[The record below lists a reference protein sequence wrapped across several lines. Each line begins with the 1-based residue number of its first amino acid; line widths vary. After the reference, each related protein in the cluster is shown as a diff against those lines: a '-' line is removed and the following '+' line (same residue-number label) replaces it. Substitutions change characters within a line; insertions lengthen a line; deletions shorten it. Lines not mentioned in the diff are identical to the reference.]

1 MAENGRAGKMMLIR
15 IFVIMLAFVIVFVS
29 VVGTRLGYLMVIDG
43 DRLQSLASEQQL
55 YDTLVSAPRGNIYD
69 RDMNLLAKSDTAYTI
84 YLIPNGIDDLD
95 KDEQTEVKTKIASG
109 LSDILLS
116 VDEELTYEKIYSY
129 TEKKT
134 YYVIIKNRVDKTVAD
149 KVRKFISDNS
159 DLGISRYIG
168 VDETTKRYYPN
179 QNLASVLLGFVGD
192 DNQGLSGLESYYD
205 TTLTG
210 VAGRVVAAKNAHGDD
225 MPFSY
230 QVVEEAKQG
239 NSLVLTV
246 DSYIQHIAEK
256 YLEQAVEANKAGDR
270 GACVIMNV
278 NTGEILAMAVKGD
291 YNPNSPFTLSASD
304 EALLEEENATVTRSE
319 LLNRQWRNKAVSD
332 TYEPGSVFKIIT
344 ASMALEENLTS
355 LEHSYNCGYTI
366 YVSGQKYH
374 CHKYGG
380 HGTLSLKDA
389 MVKSCNPAFI
399 SIGQL
404 VGVDRFSKYFEAFG
418 FTKKTGID
426 LPGEASPVYHKQSNM
441 GPTELASSSFGQT
454 FKITPMQLITA
465 ASAAVN
471 GGYLLQPYVVSK
483 VVDNDGNVVKTVQKT
498 VKRQVISESTSA
510 KMRVM
515 MKAVVNEGG
524 ASNAYVAG
532 YDVGGKTGTSEK
544 VAEMQATGEKGLY
557 IASFLGFAPIDD
569 PEIAVL
575 VMIDEP
581 HGDSYYGGTVAAP
594 VAAEIFKDILP
605 YLGYEPQYT
614 DEELESFAVKVPELK
629 GKNTSEAKTALSE
642 LGLGIKIVGEG
653 ETVLSQLPVAG
664 ETLNKGGTVI
674 VYTDEESTA
683 VERVIVPDFT
693 GMTPSEASLAASNAG
708 VNVKYSGNTTS
719 ATTIVAYDQDV
730 AQGTEVTAGT
740 TITVYFRD
748 TSSVDL

>member
-1 MAENGRAGKMMLIR
+1 MAETNRAGKMMLIR
-15 IFVIMLAFVIVFVS
+15 IFVIMLAFVIIFVS
-29 VVGTRLGYLMVIDG
+29 VVGSRLGYLMIVDG
-43 DRLQSLASEQQL
+43 DRLQSMASEQQL

-69 RDMNLLAKSDTAYTI
+69 RDMNLLAKSDTAYTV
-84 YLIPNGIDDLD
+84 YLIPNGIDDL
-95 KDEQTEVKTKIASG
+95 KEEKQNRVKTTIASG
-109 LSDILLS
+109 LSEILMPL
-116 VDEELTYEKIYSY
+116 DENLTYEKVYSY

-134 YYVIIKNRVDKTVAD
+134 YYVIVKNRVDKTIAD

-159 DLGISRYIG
+159 DLGIARYIG
-168 VDETTKRYYPN
+168 IDETTKRYYPN
-179 QNLASVLLGFVGD
+179 QTLASVLLGFVGD

-205 TTLTG
+205 ASLTG

-270 GACVIMNV
+270 GACIIMNV
-278 NTGEILAMAVKGD
+278 NSGEILAMAVKGD
-291 YNPNSPFTLSASD
+291 FNPNAPFTLSEAD
-304 EALLEEENATVTRSE
+304 ESLLTEEEPRFTRSE

-344 ASMALEENLTS
+344 ASMALEEDLTS
-355 LEHSYNCGYTI
+355 LEHTYNCGYTI

-380 HGTLSLKDA
+380 HGTLTLKKA
-389 MVKSCNPAFI
+389 MVSSCNPAFI
-399 SIGQL
+399 NIGQL

-418 FTKKTGID
+418 LTKKTGID
-426 LPGEASPVYHKQSNM
+426 LPGEASPVYHRQANM

-454 FKITPMQLITA
+454 FKISPMQLITA
-465 ASAAVN
+465 ASASVN

-483 VVDNDGNVVKTVQKT
+483 IVDSEGNVVKTVQKT
-498 VKRQVISESTSA
+498 VKRQVISESTSE
-510 KMRVM
+510 KIRIM
-515 MKAVVNEGG
+515 MKAVVTEGG

-544 VAEMQATGEKGLY
+544 VAEMQSTGKKEY
-557 IASFLGFAPIDD
+557 IASFLGFAPIED

-581 HGDSYYGGTVAAP
+581 HGSSYYGGTVAAP

-614 DEELESFAVKVPELK
+614 DEELKSFAIKVPDVTNKSVSDAKNDLFALGFNVKV
-629 GKNTSEAKTALSE
+629 
-642 LGLGIKIVGEG
+642 VGEG
-653 ETVLSQLPVAG
+653 DKVLSQLPAG
-664 ETLNKGGTVI
+664 GEKLNKGGTVI
-674 VYTDEESTA
+674 VYTDDSNGGNTM
-683 VERVIVPDFT
+683 VRVPDFT
-693 GMTPSEASLAASNAG
+693 GMNPSEANAAASAAG
-708 VNVKYSGNTTS
+708 LNIKYSGNTNTS
-719 ATTIVAYDQDV
+719 SVTIAYDQDI
-730 AQGTEVTAGT
+730 AKNTEVSAGT
-740 TITVYFRD
+740 TVTVFFRD